1 MEGVL
6 VSAQEEYFQ
15 QMLLLESR
23 NRYNGPT
30 VRERREGGRES
41 ECVNRFETERGRER
55 AQHFIVASS
64 AEVFM
69 S

>member
-1 MEGVL
+1 MQTERK
-6 VSAQEEYFQ
+6 
-15 QMLLLESR
+15 ES
-23 NRYNGPT
+23 
-30 VRERREGGRES
+30 GREKK
-41 ECVNRFETERGRER
+41 EEADTEGERERGRER